1 MIFSYIFIL
10 MLVVFLVSMFMGMP
24 LSFAMIFG
32 SLVYFLGSGK
42 DVFILIN
49 QMFTGIDIFTLM
61 AIPFFILAGEL
72 MVYSG
77 TGNKLLRL
85 ANIFVGRFRG
95 GLAYVNVLAS
105 MLFGGCSGSALADV
119 SGLGP
124 LEIELMEEG
133 GYDKDFSVA
142 VTVTSA
148 LQGPI
153 IPPSIPLVLI
163 GAVTGVSIGR
173 LLLGGAIPGILIGI
187 AQCSIIFFIAK
198 KRNYPLY
205 NKKNSLN
212 EYLTVVIN
220 SLPFLFMP
228 IIILGGIITGI
239 FTPTEASAVAVL
251 YGFILTLIFKRKD
264 IKLKDLYKIIKRSAM
279 VSAALLLLSSAS
291 NVFSWILSVEKVPV
305 LLTNYLTTVTDNVY
319 ILLFMMNIFLLV
331 WGMFMD
337 SLPAIL
343 IIGPVVF
350 PIMVKFGVDPV
361 HFGVVMALNLMI
373 GLITPPYGQAIFT
386 GTIISNLP
394 MEKVIKEI
402 IPFLLASIGILL
414 LITYFPQIILFL
426 PELYFG

>member
-264 IKLKDLYKIIKRSAM
+264 VKLKDLYKIIKRSAM

-414 LITYFPQIILFL
+414 LITYLPQIILFL

>member
-205 NKKNSLN
+205 NKKNSLK

-228 IIILGGIITGI
+228 IIILGGIITGV

-414 LITYFPQIILFL
+414 LITYLPQIILFL
-426 PELYFG
+426 PKLYFG